1 MKHVLVIVVILCV
14 VLAAAPI
21 TRAQQSSEIDK
32 LRAEI
37 QKLEVFEQ
45 DSSTTPEVKAL
56 NARFLQQRRAR
67 LQKLLTEEIA
77 SLQRYQATA
86 GSLLT
91 NDEKSAVENSIA
103 SFKRELDTLNARPAT
118 ISNSASNGVSTSVTT
133 PAANGDTATNGSS
146 PAPPPASPAANPPP
160 GPAAAPSRTA
170 AITSPPQPN
179 APPLDCSLFTTRPKT
194 FSQVDRYI
202 CNLAK
207 SVKDTKLRD
216 PDNNNAPNPAAGL
229 NLDAAFTRL
238 VIVLVAK
245 KGRSDEMVKAEEAR
259 VDKQVGG
266 GSGNSGSTSLVVK
279 GNVPAI
285 LGFAV
290 ENGALIKEFSGTT
303 ITFRGNP
310 VGIGKALAGKGL
322 IGGFDTDDATA
333 RFLRRFSFGLSFDT
347 DRGTT
352 PGTFTGTKQQLSEVT
367 ARMVLYDKRDPRR
380 EEYKKDWEDFLG
392 NQALGFLNADDETR
406 EAYLDTSKPVLSWK
420 DPAMAAW
427 FLQTQAALAKAS
439 IDQVESVLI
448 AELNKLPLDKLSPD
462 FISQLVKFEQ
472 KFSLLLRSRNRILER
487 VGQAGVLTFDY
498 ANERNVNKPDVSH
511 FRFIGEKG
519 FNSGRFDVTGNASFS
534 VFNSRPPAGFGR
546 FGDAQAALQLDGT
559 FGDAEKT
566 GVFVLSFAYK
576 YQRLLENAMTQDGTV
591 VPDTKG
597 TINVGQAKLTVPI
610 KGLGI
615 KLPISFTFANRTE
628 LIKEKEI
635 RGNFGFTFDLD
646 TIFAKFKP
654 F

>member
-1 MKHVLVIVVILCV
+1 MMKSKFVIVLIIGIIV
-14 VLAAAPI
+14 ATAPF
-21 TRAQQSSEIDK
+21 TKAQQRSEIDQ

-37 QKLEVFEQ
+37 QKLEVVEH
-45 DSSTTPEVKAL
+45 DSTTTSEVRAL
-56 NARFLQQRRAR
+56 NARFLGQRRAR
-67 LQKLLTEEIA
+67 LQKLLTEELA
-77 SLQRYQATA
+77 ALRRYQATA
-86 GSLLT
+86 GSMLT
-91 NDEKSAVENSIA
+91 NEERSAVENSIA
-103 SFKRELDTLNARPAT
+103 SFKRELDSLNASVTNPPNFT
-118 ISNSASNGVSTSVTT
+118 SDGVSTSVSPTS
-133 PAANGDTATNGSS
+133 ANGDNHTNGSTD
-146 PAPPPASPAANPPP
+146 PPPATSLVANPAAGANAAPNPTAAAVSPP
-160 GPAAAPSRTA
+160 QAAAPV
-170 AITSPPQPN
+170 
-179 APPLDCSLFTTRPKT
+179 DCSLFANRPKT
-194 FSQVDRYI
+194 FSMVDRYI

-207 SVKDTKLRD
+207 SVKDAKLRD
-216 PDNNNAPNPAAGL
+216 PNNNNAPNAAAGL
-229 NLDAAFTRL
+229 DLDAAFTRL

-266 GSGNSGSTSLVVK
+266 SSGNSGSTSLVVK

-290 ENGALIKEFSGTT
+290 ENGALTKETSGTT

-310 VGIGKALAGKGL
+310 VGIGKALAGKGI

-333 RFLRRFSFGLSFDT
+333 RFLRRFSFGFSFDT

-367 ARMVLYDKRDPRR
+367 ARVVLYDKRDPRR
-380 EEYKKDWEDFLG
+380 GEYKKDWEDFLA
-392 NQALGFLNADDETR
+392 NQAQAFLNADAETR
-406 EAYLDTSKPVLSWK
+406 DAYLDTSTPVTRWK
-420 DPAMAAW
+420 DPAMTAW
-427 FLQTQAALAKAS
+427 FVATQAALAKAS
-439 IDQVESVLI
+439 LDQVETVLI
-448 AELNKLPLDKLSPD
+448 NELNKLPIDKLSPD
-462 FISQLVKFEQ
+462 FNSQLAKFEQ
-472 KFSLLLRSRNRILER
+472 KFSLLLRSRNKILEQ

-498 ANERNVNKPDVSH
+498 VNERNANKPDLSH

-519 FNSGRFDVTGNASFS
+519 FNNGRFDLTGNGSFS
-534 VFNSRPPAGFGR
+534 VFNSRPTAGLGR
-546 FGDAQAALQLDGT
+546 FSDAQAALQLDGT
-559 FGDAEKT
+559 FGDPEKT

-576 YQRLLENAMTQDGTV
+576 YQHLLENAMTQAGTI

-597 TINVGQAKLTVPI
+597 DINVGQVKLTVPI
-610 KGLGI
+610 KGLGM

-628 LIKEKEI
+628 LIKEKEV